1 MCYYGGGTYTR
12 KVACIADSKLS
23 MSAMLLYVYY
33 SKQKKKSSVSTNNLK
48 ETPKKEPA
56 PYYEE
61 ITDFN
66 LTSRLS

>member
-1 MCYYGGGTYTR
+1 
-12 KVACIADSKLS
+12 
-23 MSAMLLYVYY
+23 MSAMLFMYNN
-33 SKQKKKSSVSTNNLK
+33 SKQGKKSSVSTNNLK

-66 LTSRLS
+66 LTSGLSYTY